1 MQRNQGEK
9 GKLHEVNFISAKINC
24 PECITKGMNNECNVC
39 GEDRTITFSHKPFS
53 NTQVDQQNVTN
64 DPLTDF
70 VAWITNFSTDTV
82 AFSHF
87 GGRFDMVLVFKALY
101 L

>member
-1 MQRNQGEK
+1 
-9 GKLHEVNFISAKINC
+9 
-24 PECITKGMNNECNVC
+24 MNNECNVC